1 MPQPTK
7 TPNLVQLAIADITVA
22 AAILRRPRG
31 GVLGLDV
38 RRLAGG
44 AAALDIGPRA
54 FDVYCGA
61 IDAALG
67 RMRGLTT
74 RGYELRRASPE
85 QIEAAV

>member
-1 MPQPTK
+1 MPAPTPS
-7 TPNLVQLAIADITVA
+7 PNLVELAVADITVA

-31 GVLGLDV
+31 GVLGLDI

-61 IDAALG
+61 IDACLS

-74 RGYELRRASPE
+74 YGYDLRRTAVE
-85 QIEAAV
+85 QIEEAV